1 MAETATEAMVAD
13 MIRDPIKNHTLVFR
27 QEKNTVKPC
36 NGWPTSNLTIFVIP
50 SFFFSSLI
58 CNYPVSVNSADKTKL
73 GTPHEVKRL
82 LSKLLSL
89 SRNQQKVLFAQPCRN
104 SLKLKKNVNDKIVY
118 DKIL

>member
-1 MAETATEAMVAD
+1 MTGNKHCKTLQWLAD
-13 MIRDPIKNHTLVFR
+13 
-27 QEKNTVKPC
+27 QQ
-36 NGWPTSNLTIFVIP
+36 LTIFVIP

-58 CNYPVSVNSADKTKL
+58 CNYPVSVNSADTKL

-104 SLKLKKNVNDKIVY
+104 SLKFKKNVNDKIVY